1 MTMRQMVLFG
11 MILGLMLAA
20 CGCKD
25 KPDPTK
31 QQAELT
37 TEAPAETLESP
48 ATEPAKPIKEAT
60 QAFFDAALDGMADF
74 VESELT
80 LGVPADSENPN
91 KQTALMLAAFNGHNP
106 IIAMLIDYGA
116 DVNHADMTNRT
127 ALMYSSSGP
136 FPKTVEL
143 LIAKGAD
150 VNVVDNN
157 EKWTA
162 LMFAAAEGQA
172 DNVRLLLDAG
182 AETAPKDVDGDTA
195 ESFAVQ
201 NGHTEVAKIIRD
213 HAEVQE

>member
-1 MTMRQMVLFG
+1 MRQIALFG
-11 MILGLMLAA
+11 IIVGLMLAV

-25 KPDPTK
+25 KSDPTK
-31 QQAELT
+31 QQAEST

-48 ATEPAKPIKEAT
+48 ANEPAKPIKEAT

-91 KQTALMLAAFNGHNP
+91 KQTALMLAAFNGHTQ
-106 IIAMLIDYGA
+106 IVAMLIDYGA
-116 DVNHADMTNRT
+116 DVNHADVNNRT

-172 DNVRLLLDAG
+172 ENVRLLLDAG
-182 AETAPKDVDGDTA
+182 AKTGLKDVDGDTA
-195 ESFAVQ
+195 EDFAIR
-201 NGHTEVAKIIRD
+201 NGHTEVAKMIRD
-213 HAEVQE
+213 HAKTQE